1 MSCVKTDEPIEMP
14 FMVWILGETKEPY
27 IRWRHER
34 GNFVGHLPADTVSRE
49 YQACGQHLDLFG
61 RWQQRCGL
69 SLSVLQQFVI
79 VVAAAVA
86 VIIVVVIV
94 GKA

>member
-1 MSCVKTDEPIEMP
+1 L
-14 FMVWILGETKEPY
+14 W
-27 IRWRHER
+27 
-34 GNFVGHLPADTVSRE
+34 GHLPADTVSRE